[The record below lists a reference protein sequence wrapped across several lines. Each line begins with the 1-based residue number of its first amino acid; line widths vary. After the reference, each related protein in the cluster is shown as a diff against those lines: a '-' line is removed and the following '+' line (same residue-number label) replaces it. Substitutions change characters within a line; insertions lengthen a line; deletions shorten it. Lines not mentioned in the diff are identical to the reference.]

1 MTNLECAEIL
11 GKIYCELDD
20 TSKYKEVLYRAISAL
35 SVFSDEELA
44 DKKHELLMS
53 AWNNKDDE

>member
-20 TSKYKEVLYRAISAL
+20 ASKYKEVLYRAISAL

-44 DKKHELLMS
+44 DKKYEILMS
-53 AWNNKDDE
+53 TWKNEDGE